1 MNLFEAGEIVKTRGL
16 QGCMKVRSFLET
28 ASHFSKPDFIYI
40 EKTPGQKNRFGLKK
54 IEKAGSVFFIEVEE
68 INDVDSAREL
78 LGCKVYFP
86 NDILQKLPPGEYYV
100 HDIIGLD
107 VYDEEGQWLGKIE
120 SVFPT
125 GSNDVYVCRG
135 NNKEILLPA
144 VSHVI
149 KQINIHQRLMTV
161 KIPNGL

>member
-1 MNLFEAGEIVKTRGL
+1 
-16 QGCMKVRSFLET
+16 
-28 ASHFSKPDFIYI
+28 
-40 EKTPGQKNRFGLKK
+40 
-54 IEKAGSVFFIEVEE
+54 
-68 INDVDSAREL
+68 VDSAREL
-78 LGCKVYFP
+78 VGCKVYFP

-149 KQINIHQRLMTV
+149 KQINIHQRMITV